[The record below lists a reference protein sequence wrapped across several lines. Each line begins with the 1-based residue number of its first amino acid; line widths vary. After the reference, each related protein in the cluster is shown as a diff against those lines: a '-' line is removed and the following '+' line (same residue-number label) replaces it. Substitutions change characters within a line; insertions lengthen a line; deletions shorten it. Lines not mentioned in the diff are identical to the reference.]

1 MQMWAN
7 EELFFVFVFFC
18 WFVYFGVFFGGG
30 GGGAG
35 GSLVK
40 HEDKRCAVI
49 YCRTMGMGPRG

>member
-30 GGGAG
+30 G
-35 GSLVK
+35 SLVK

>member
-18 WFVYFGVFFGGG
+18 WFVYFGFFL

>member
-7 EELFFVFVFFC
+7 EELFFVFVFFLLVC
-18 WFVYFGVFFGGG
+18 LFWGFF
-30 GGGAG
+30 GGAG

>member
-18 WFVYFGVFFGGG
+18 WFVYFGFFL
-30 GGGAG
+30 G

>member
-1 MQMWAN
+1 MQMRAN
-7 EELFFVFVFFC
+7 EELFFVFCFFLLVC
-18 WFVYFGVFFGGG
+18 LFWVFFGGG
-30 GGGAG
+30 PG